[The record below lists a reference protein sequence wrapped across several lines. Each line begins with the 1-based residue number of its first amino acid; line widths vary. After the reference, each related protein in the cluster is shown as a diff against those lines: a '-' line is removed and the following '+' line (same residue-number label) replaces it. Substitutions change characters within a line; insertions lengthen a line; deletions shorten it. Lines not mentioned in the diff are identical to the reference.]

1 MLGTLEL
8 GRNSDWATIVASIV
22 VMDEMNQ
29 GTLVAQP
36 IYGPELWLDFFLK
49 RTKNVPLSRACQEF
63 LDWLRATLV
72 RVVKTQG
79 PLPPG
84 PDCLKPRQPAGAPN
98 RGERIRNLAPRVVLR

>member
-1 MLGTLEL
+1 LAPAEGAEAGQQIEFETGLEIDSMLGTLEL
-8 GRNSDWATIVASIV
+8 VRNSDWATIVASIV
-22 VMDEMNQ
+22 VMDEMNK

-79 PLPPG
+79 PS
-84 PDCLKPRQPAGAPN
+84 RQVQIA
-98 RGERIRNLAPRVVLR
+98 